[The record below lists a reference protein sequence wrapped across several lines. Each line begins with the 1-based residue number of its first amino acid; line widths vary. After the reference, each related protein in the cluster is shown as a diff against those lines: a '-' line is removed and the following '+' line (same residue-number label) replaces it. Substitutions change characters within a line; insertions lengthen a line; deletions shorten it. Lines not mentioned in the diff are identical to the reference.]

1 MRLIALCSAVLVV
14 TWPHWTAEERPTP
27 AVQAIVGATLIDGTG
42 SRPLPNSVM
51 IVDDGRLQCVG
62 TRARCPIPRGA
73 SIVPAH
79 GLWAIPGLIDTH
91 VHLTG
96 DEHDFDPRLLLA
108 AGITTARDAAGF
120 GMDTGSFSIG
130 RGQIEHVAA
139 VWQRIQSGQ
148 VLGPRLRY
156 CGPGFYTT
164 GTGGYDPTWATW
176 IRLAAGDTNV
186 SRFVDYLVAHGSS
199 CVKVFGGT
207 QIFGALTLE
216 HLRALSQAGRARGLP
231 VIGHT
236 QDNIPLLEQ
245 LPLMD
250 EMHHTWL
257 RPEDVLDTDQ
267 LALLPNASGLA
278 RTWAAWAIFDPRS
291 PKAMQLARAVADA
304 GVAWVPT
311 MTIWDPLFTDD
322 LGWVWEHLFT
332 PNASASDSARFRTA
346 VFAGRPPL
354 RTREDTLAVLKT
366 VGARFAR
373 AWTSALH
380 EAGVQILAG
389 SDAGPGGPL
398 GESLHRELA
407 NLVQAGLTPMEALMA
422 ATSSAAK
429 RLRVSDIGTIV
440 AGNSADIVLLEADP
454 LADISNTRKI
464 RRTVA
469 NGHAYRPDSL
479 LAASRESP
487 R

>member
-1 MRLIALCSAVLVV
+1 MRLTALSPVVLAVTCTCCTTEVRPV
-14 TWPHWTAEERPTP
+14 T

-42 SRPLPNSVM
+42 SVPLPNSVM
-51 IVDDGRLQCVG
+51 IVGEGRLQCVG
-62 TRARCPIPRGA
+62 TPVECPIPRGA
-73 SIVPAH
+73 SILPAD

-91 VHLTG
+91 VHLTADG
-96 DEHDFDPRLLLA
+96 HEYDPRLLLA

-120 GMDTGSFSIG
+120 GTDTGSYPIG
-130 RGQIEHVAA
+130 RGQIERVAA
-139 VWQRIQSGQ
+139 IWQRIQNGD
-148 VLGPRLRY
+148 VPGPRLRY
-156 CGPGFYTT
+156 CGPGFYSK
-164 GTGGYDPTWATW
+164 GTGGYDPAPAWATW
-176 IRLAAGDTNV
+176 VRLPAGDTNV
-186 SRFVDYLVAHGSS
+186 SPFVDYLVANGSS
-199 CVKVFGGT
+199 CVKLFGGT
-207 QIFGALTLE
+207 QIFGAVTLE
-216 HLRALSQAGRARGLP
+216 HLRALSKAGRARGLP

-245 LPLMD
+245 MPLMD

-257 RPEDVLDTDQ
+257 RPEDVLDAEQ
-267 LALLPNASGLA
+267 LALLPNAPGLA
-278 RTWAAWAIFDPRS
+278 RTWAAWAIFDPSR

-311 MTIWDPLFTDD
+311 LTIWDPRFADD
-322 LGWVWEHLFT
+322 LGWVWGNLFT
-332 PNASASDSARFRTA
+332 AKASATDSSRFTSA

-354 RTREDTLAVLKT
+354 HTREDTLAVLKQ

-380 EAGVQILAG
+380 KAGVQILAG

-398 GESLHRELA
+398 GEALHSELA
-407 NLVQAGLTPMEALMA
+407 NLVQAGLSPMEALNA
-422 ATSSAAK
+422 STGTAAK
-429 RLRVSDIGTIV
+429 RLHIPGIGTII

-464 RRTVA
+464 RLVVA

-479 LAASRESP
+479 LAALK
-487 R
+487 